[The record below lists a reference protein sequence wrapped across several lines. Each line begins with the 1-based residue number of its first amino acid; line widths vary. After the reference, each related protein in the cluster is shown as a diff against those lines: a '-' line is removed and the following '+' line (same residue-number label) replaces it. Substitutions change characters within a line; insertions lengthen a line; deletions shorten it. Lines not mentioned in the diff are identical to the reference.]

1 MIFKIYFES
10 SQKLSSGI
18 GLLVVHQMY
27 KEENSHIRPFIVIG
41 NFKQYYC
48 LHLCFHRSFKLQLVI
63 RQEC

>member
-41 NFKQYYC
+41 NLKQY
-48 LHLCFHRSFKLQLVI
+48 
-63 RQEC
+63 